1 MADFVK
7 YGQGVQTV
15 QPTLDGTG
23 ARPVDVPAAGPA
35 AFGAQIADAQQHLG
49 EAEKQ
54 AGGQFQETGNKGL
67 DVAAEFARMAT
78 TSKVENDFASQYAT
92 GAAALRQKFDSLD
105 DKDKIGGSI
114 DYINGLNN
122 LGQSFTGDKAQGGP
136 LYKELMSQLIGRH
149 IFSETTGINKEVVDS
164 TLRLGA
170 QSKMSVIAANNG
182 YAAANY
188 DNPTVVD
195 QMQQSNA
202 GLRTLQVMDAGHD
215 PTTPE
220 GAALISETQ
229 RKDTGS
235 MADGMVKAALADGDV
250 ATAMRIRGTYNDA
263 IPGYQQ
269 LQADNVIHA
278 ASMQQFGSGGVS
290 ALAAGQR
297 LPQVA
302 SAPPATVQAMVAN
315 TAQTSGINPND
326 ALTVATIESSMGKNV
341 GSRGTIGQDKG
352 SAGQP
357 LDVQAKALCDNWKAA
372 HDPAA
377 AALGREPQ
385 GWEQYIVYQQGVGGG
400 AALLK
405 ADPNAKAVDV
415 ISSLYANPKL
425 ALKAITDN
433 GGNVTM
439 SVSDFLDQEKQ
450 RWSDSAERAKCDFS
464 GNSPPGDQIMAAH
477 QTPGAVVQPGANPSQ
492 DYRNWQRA
500 NILNMQQIMAMP
512 SGPAREALLKENQ
525 FQTIKRETA
534 AQSYRSDLVNQASQ
548 MAQDPKFT
556 SMQQVPPEMHSALLE
571 ANPNTLAYMESRA
584 EYNLKHQ
591 GGVMGEDATKYGPK
605 YKEVLQDIWNG
616 KTTNVSQLH
625 DAVANDG
632 LTIAGYDLMAK
643 QLTTA
648 KEDPIQKQNENKMNA
663 NTFATVRNM
672 ITKGASAETVARNP
686 KLESAISS
694 ADTALFNAINE
705 RKSRNIPSSQYYDPK
720 DKEWIGNDA
729 KVFQITHAQAVAA
742 TIKAGQDASKTV
754 TLGDIIAKAK
764 ATQDP
769 AEQARLRQQA
779 IDLGFYNPNER
790 KAPEVPLAGG
800 Q

>member
-1 MADFVK
+1 
-7 YGQGVQTV
+7 
-15 QPTLDGTG
+15 
-23 ARPVDVPAAGPA
+23 
-35 AFGAQIADAQQHLG
+35 
-49 EAEKQ
+49 
-54 AGGQFQETGNKGL
+54 
-67 DVAAEFARMAT
+67 
-78 TSKVENDFASQYAT
+78 
-92 GAAALRQKFDSLD
+92 
-105 DKDKIGGSI
+105 
-114 DYINGLNN
+114 
-122 LGQSFTGDKAQGGP
+122 
-136 LYKELMSQLIGRH
+136 
-149 IFSETTGINKEVVDS
+149 
-164 TLRLGA
+164 
-170 QSKMSVIAANNG
+170 
-182 YAAANY
+182 
-188 DNPTVVD
+188 
-195 QMQQSNA
+195 
-202 GLRTLQVMDAGHD
+202 
-215 PTTPE
+215 
-220 GAALISETQ
+220 
-229 RKDTGS
+229 
-235 MADGMVKAALADGDV
+235 
-250 ATAMRIRGTYNDA
+250 
-263 IPGYQQ
+263 
-269 LQADNVIHA
+269 
-278 ASMQQFGSGGVS
+278 
-290 ALAAGQR
+290 
-297 LPQVA
+297 
-302 SAPPATVQAMVAN
+302 
-315 TAQTSGINPND
+315 
-326 ALTVATIESSMGKNV
+326 
-341 GSRGTIGQDKG
+341 
-352 SAGQP
+352 
-357 LDVQAKALCDNWKAA
+357 
-372 HDPAA
+372 
-377 AALGREPQ
+377 
-385 GWEQYIVYQQGVGGG
+385 
-400 AALLK
+400 
-405 ADPNAKAVDV
+405 
-415 ISSLYANPKL
+415 
-425 ALKAITDN
+425 
-433 GGNVTM
+433 
-439 SVSDFLDQEKQ
+439 
-450 RWSDSAERAKCDFS
+450 
-464 GNSPPGDQIMAAH
+464 
-477 QTPGAVVQPGANPSQ
+477 
-492 DYRNWQRA
+492 
-500 NILNMQQIMAMP
+500 
-512 SGPAREALLKENQ
+512 
-525 FQTIKRETA
+525 
-534 AQSYRSDLVNQASQ
+534 